1 MQKAGGISTYW
12 KELSSRLLAGSY
24 DLSLREFSN
33 SSENIVRKSLS
44 VPDMNIMSNG
54 DISLIDRFKS
64 LPLQH
69 VKKKFIFHSSYN
81 TITSNKHALQ
91 VCTIHDFVHE
101 KFYSGIRRTLH
112 KYQKTKAIN
121 RSGHI
126 IVISN
131 NTKKDLLKM
140 HPHIDPLK
148 VSVIYNGASEDFFP
162 LPQQV
167 DPNVRPFILFIGSR
181 EHYKNFNFCIKL
193 LREVPDFELKIIGS
207 SLKKS
212 ETEFLNKNIPNRWN
226 IESNVP
232 NSSLNKFYNEAFA
245 LLYPS
250 SYEGFGIPILEAM
263 KAGTPFIALNKS
275 SIPEVAG
282 DAGVLVD
289 ELDIKCFKDA
299 LKEISDNREA
309 IVEKG
314 FVQSKKFSWDSC
326 FDQTVK
332 VYNDL
337 YNL

>member
-1 MQKAGGISTYW
+1 YN
-12 KELSSRLLAGSY
+12 LH
-24 DLSLREFSN
+24 LREFSN
-33 SSENIVRKSLS
+33 SSENIVRKSLYI
-44 VPDMNIMSNG
+44 PDISIIDNG

-64 LPLQH
+64 LPL
-69 VKKKFIFHSSYN
+69 KNESKKFIFHSSYN

-101 KFYSGIRRTLH
+101 RFYSGIRRTLH

-121 RSGHI
+121 RAGHI

-131 NTKKDLLKM
+131 NTKNDLLNM

-148 VSVIYNGASEDFFP
+148 VSVIYNGASDDFFP
-162 LPQQV
+162 LMQQAE
-167 DPNVRPFILFIGSR
+167 PNTKPFILFIGSR

-193 LREVPDFELKIIGS
+193 LREVKGFELKIIGS

-212 ETEFLNKNIPNRWN
+212 EIEFLNKNIPNRWN
-226 IESNVP
+226 IETNIP

-245 LLYPS
+245 VLYPS

-282 DAGVLVD
+282 DAGILVD
-289 ELDIKCFKDA
+289 ELDIEFFKAA
-299 LKEISDNREA
+299 LNEISVNRKA
-309 IVEKG
+309 IIEKG

-326 FDQTVK
+326 FNQTVK